1 MDDVRGWGGGERRQG
16 GGERLPG
23 LLEVSSRLSIVE
35 GVGDGSY
42 CTSRDGGAGE
52 GAAFCCGIRASR
64 RDRGKQAQMID
75 AKRS

>member
-1 MDDVRGWGGGERRQG
+1 MDDIRGWGGERRQG

-35 GVGDGSY
+35 GLAM
-42 CTSRDGGAGE
+42 GATARAGTGE

>member
-35 GVGDGSY
+35 GVGDGNY
-42 CTSRDGGAGE
+42 CTSRDGGQRSVVASE
-52 GAAFCCGIRASR
+52 LHVATGASKR
-64 RDRGKQAQMID
+64 R
-75 AKRS
+75 